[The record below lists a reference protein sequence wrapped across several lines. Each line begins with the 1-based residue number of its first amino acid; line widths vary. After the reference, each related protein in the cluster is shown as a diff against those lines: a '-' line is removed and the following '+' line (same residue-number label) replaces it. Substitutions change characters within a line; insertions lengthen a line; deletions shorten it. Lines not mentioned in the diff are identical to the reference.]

1 VYQPIADAIQAC
13 QLNAADPGKAAADA
27 AQRIDTFLKTY
38 QGAPIS

>member
-1 VYQPIADAIQAC
+1 
-13 QLNAADPGKAAADA
+13 LNAADPAKAAADA